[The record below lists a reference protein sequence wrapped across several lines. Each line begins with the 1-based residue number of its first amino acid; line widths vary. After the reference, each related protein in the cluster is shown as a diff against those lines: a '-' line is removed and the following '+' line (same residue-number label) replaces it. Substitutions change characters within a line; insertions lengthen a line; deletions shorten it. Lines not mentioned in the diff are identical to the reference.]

1 MAMLSYVIRPAFRMT
16 CIRYLAALFTHPTV
30 SYLSLTNFVGGGG
43 NNCTSILLVP
53 LEERG
58 KWAHAPL
65 GNGGVQVLRVLLA
78 NGQNRLGGRRK
89 GARVVSVYLCSFV
102 APMWRHH
109 RHHIMDM
116 DHTGVGL
123 YVLYVSPRTVLMS
136 CFRDQGFPL
145 TKLSMWVMWACV
157 LTSFHTAR

>member
-30 SYLSLTNFVGGGG
+30 SYLSLTNLAGGGG

-53 LEERG
+53 PDERG

-65 GNGGVQVLRVLLA
+65 GNEGVQVLRVLLA

-102 APMWRHH
+102 APMWPCGGTTAIISYHGPY
-109 RHHIMDM
+109 ILALD
-116 DHTGVGL
+116 
-123 YVLYVSPRTVLMS
+123 RTY
-136 CFRDQGFPL
+136 CTCRQGRCL
-145 TKLSMWVMWACV
+145 
-157 LTSFHTAR
+157 

>member
-1 MAMLSYVIRPAFRMT
+1 MT

-30 SYLSLTNFVGGGG
+30 SYLSLTNLVGDGG
-43 NNCTSILLVP
+43 NNCTGILLVP
-53 LEERG
+53 PDERG

-102 APMWRHH
+102 APMWWHH
-109 RHHIMDM
+109 RHHIISWTILALDC
-116 DHTGVGL
+116 TYCTCRKGRCLWVASGTK
-123 YVLYVSPRTVLMS
+123 VSTNELNR
-136 CFRDQGFPL
+136 
-145 TKLSMWVMWACV
+145 WVMGACV